1 MNRLRIALGLL
12 AGVLLV
18 LSSAAH
24 SLLGWK
30 QLGIALANTQAP
42 PDLVTGLSI
51 GWHFAGLAMLAF
63 GCIVLSTFTEA
74 LRRRPVSFRPVGFI
88 ALVYIVFGIWALR
101 VSNLDPFFLVFIV
114 PGLLLA
120 AASWRA
126 GIVASTS
133 GA

>member
-1 MNRLRIALGLL
+1 MNRLRIGLGLL

-24 SLLGWK
+24 TLLGWK
-30 QLGIALANTQAP
+30 QLGIELAKTQAP
-42 PDLVTGLSI
+42 LNLVAGLSI
-51 GWHFAGLAMLAF
+51 GWHFAGVAMFAF
-63 GCIVLSTFTEA
+63 GCIVLFTFIEA
-74 LRRRPVSFRPVGFI
+74 FRRRPVSFRPVGFI

-120 AASWRA
+120 AASWR
-126 GIVASTS
+126 GGVVASAP